1 MEMAEWRK
9 WNIVKYL
16 WGQED
21 LIVNCENVV
30 GPRRKVWRNFLGTRF
45 AVVLEWSWCI
55 MNCFS
60 NFKERKTQF
69 LSSFYKLLLCD
80 TLFFLSWNR
89 FLPFYFL
96 FFTAPTP
103 FLFFRELC
111 FGPLL
116 HINQFLWSK
125 RNHGLISY

>member
-1 MEMAEWRK
+1 MEMEEWRK

-69 LSSFYKLLLCD
+69 LSSFPKLLLWD
-80 TLFFLSWNR
+80 TLFFLFSLMKSFSS
-89 FLPFYFL
+89 FLFFYFL
-96 FFTAPTP
+96 PP
-103 FLFFRELC
+103 
-111 FGPLL
+111 PLL
-116 HINQFLWSK
+116 FCFLENCVLVHCCISINFSDL
-125 RNHGLISY
+125 RETMG